1 LSASEDNEEPDGSN
15 PNAIDEEE
23 LQDAVED
30 LSKAG
35 SSQSIKRIKR
45 RGGNLSQSQD
55 GESKS

>member
-1 LSASEDNEEPDGSN
+1 LSASEDNEEPDGS
-15 PNAIDEEE
+15 NAIDEEE

-30 LSKAG
+30 LSKAE